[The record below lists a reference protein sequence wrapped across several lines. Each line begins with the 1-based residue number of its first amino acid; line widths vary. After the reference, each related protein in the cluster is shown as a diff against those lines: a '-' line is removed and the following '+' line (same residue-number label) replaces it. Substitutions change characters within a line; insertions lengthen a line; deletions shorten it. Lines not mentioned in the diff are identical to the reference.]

1 MFVMAFLNLFFIILY
16 YCTKNYE
23 PPYLNPCIDYLKCFL
38 MVFMLHI
45 SACFVHVYNTIA
57 LLYIFLFGQLL
68 HTGGEVGCIVY
79 GIVKIH
85 ATWCELYFVYRVPQF
100 QHV

>member
-1 MFVMAFLNLFFIILY
+1 
-16 YCTKNYE
+16 
-23 PPYLNPCIDYLKCFL
+23 

-57 LLYIFLFGQLL
+57 HLYIFLFGQLP

-85 ATWCELYFVYRVPQF
+85 ATWCEL
-100 QHV
+100 

>member
-1 MFVMAFLNLFFIILY
+1 
-16 YCTKNYE
+16 
-23 PPYLNPCIDYLKCFL
+23 

-57 LLYIFLFGQLL
+57 HLYIFLFGQLL

-85 ATWCELYFVYRVPQF
+85 ATWCELYFGLGTLIPACLGINRHISNRLNGICKYIKERKIQCYVI
-100 QHV
+100 